1 MLGQHSLF
9 VNPLFVLMALP
20 RQPLAVK
27 CPHCGRAV
35 PWTTEHPF
43 RPFCCERC
51 KLIDLG
57 EWAMEEKVIPGEPV
71 IIENEGEDNS
81 FFQ

>member
-1 MLGQHSLF
+1 MTASQT
-9 VNPLFVLMALP
+9 PLT
-20 RQPLAVK
+20 VK
-27 CPHCGRAV
+27 CPHCNTAV
-35 PWTTEHPF
+35 HWTTDFPF

-57 EWAMEEKVIPGEPV
+57 EWAMEEKIIPGEPV
-71 IIENEGEDNS
+71 SNEQNDEDTD

>member
-1 MLGQHSLF
+1 MAESQR
-9 VNPLFVLMALP
+9 PLT
-20 RQPLAVK
+20 VK
-27 CPHCGRAV
+27 CPQCNRPV
-35 PWTTEHPF
+35 LWTSDYPY

-57 EWAMEEKVIPGEPV
+57 EWAMEEKIIPGDPV
-71 IIENEGEDNS
+71 PNGNEDDDNP